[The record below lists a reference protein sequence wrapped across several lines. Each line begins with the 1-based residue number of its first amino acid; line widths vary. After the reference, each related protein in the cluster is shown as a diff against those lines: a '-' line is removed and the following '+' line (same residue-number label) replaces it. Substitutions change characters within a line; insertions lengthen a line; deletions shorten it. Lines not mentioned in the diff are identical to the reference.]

1 MKKVCEI
8 CGKEKPLSE
17 FSKSYKNRCKECVA
31 EITRE
36 NRRAEKEFREIH
48 QIKKELG
55 WDEKNIDWETR
66 RYELAK
72 EYSKVFINLQQEK
85 GRIDCGCY
93 VPDVV
98 EWSVEIA
105 DALIAELKKNP
116 INNK

>member
-31 EITRE
+31 EMTRE
-36 NRRAEKEFREIH
+36 NRRVEKEFKEFN
-48 QIKKELG
+48 QIRKELEL
-55 WDEKNIDWETR
+55 DKDKVDWEAR

-72 EYSKVFINLQQEK
+72 EYSKVFINLQHER

-93 VPDVV
+93 VPNVV
-98 EWSVEIA
+98 EWSVEVA

>member
-1 MKKVCEI
+1 
-8 CGKEKPLSE
+8 L
-17 FSKSYKNRCKECVA
+17 F
-31 EITRE
+31 
-36 NRRAEKEFREIH
+36 H
-48 QIKKELG
+48 
-55 WDEKNIDWETR
+55 
-66 RYELAK
+66 ELAK